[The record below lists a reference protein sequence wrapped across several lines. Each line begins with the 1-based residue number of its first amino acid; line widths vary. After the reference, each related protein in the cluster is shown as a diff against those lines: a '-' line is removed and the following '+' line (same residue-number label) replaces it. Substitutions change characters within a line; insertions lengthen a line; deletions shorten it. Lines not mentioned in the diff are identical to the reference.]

1 MKKLLRLFR
10 RRRWP
15 VVAYWK
21 GGILRGKIKLPVR
34 HEWCTQIGMRVTART
49 DGCVVEE
56 RTFDHTFAGFKF
68 ELDGEDCYAPMNVP
82 KGWSIH
88 PVQPRASASQD
99 CEEEEEDEESLSRRI
114 RGWVTRFVRASVD
127 LLRSE
132 TERKLAEANRR
143 FDERVAHMIAESK
156 ERFEQQIERVR
167 AMMLG
172 NRTGKT
178 DAVRKQVEVFTFDE
192 YQELRRIGV
201 WDESWTIGLPDE
213 SSKFPPD
220 LVAHNETSQTNAT
233 CCLTFTGTHEERRWS
248 LWHRPRKTWNEVRA
262 GLTRPQIDAIM
273 ELASKRAIHWGKGDD
288 EATPVPGKVY
298 ALEGAPQTFFNHETD
313 TIISGGC
320 DHHWKQWHV
329 QQTKHDSKF
338 LMRCGACGGMEYVVL
353 SDQQLAAG
361 RSPEDA
367 LNDKYK
373 RSGS

>member
-49 DGCVVEE
+49 EGCIVEE
-56 RTFDHTFAGFKF
+56 RTFDHTFDGFKF

-88 PVQPRASASQD
+88 PVQPRASVSQD
-99 CEEEEEDEESLSRRI
+99 CEDEEEEDEESLSRRI

-127 LLRSE
+127 SLRME
-132 TERKLAEANRR
+132 TDRKIAEANRR

-156 ERFEQQIERVR
+156 ERFEQHIEFV
-167 AMMLG
+167 
-172 NRTGKT
+172 
-178 DAVRKQVEVFTFDE
+178 
-192 YQELRRIGV
+192 
-201 WDESWTIGLPDE
+201 
-213 SSKFPPD
+213 
-220 LVAHNETSQTNAT
+220 
-233 CCLTFTGTHEERRWS
+233 
-248 LWHRPRKTWNEVRA
+248 
-262 GLTRPQIDAIM
+262 
-273 ELASKRAIHWGKGDD
+273 
-288 EATPVPGKVY
+288 
-298 ALEGAPQTFFNHETD
+298 EGAPQV
-313 TIISGGC
+313 SGSC
-320 DHHWKQWHV
+320 DHHWKQSSVEPTMHG
-329 QQTKHDSKF
+329 SKF
-338 LMRCGACGGMEYVVL
+338 LMWCEQCGGAEYVVL